1 MDVICVC
8 PSDSG
13 GGATLEDPASVL
25 RTMREMN
32 EAQTVRNEEIF
43 GPVTNDTVVIAI
55 QGLMLPLLFILI
67 IKSNT
72 VLLGYC
78 DTVGTRERKYNHG

>member
-1 MDVICVC
+1 MYA

-43 GPVTNDTVVIAI
+43 GPVTNETVVIAI
-55 QGLMLPLLFILI
+55 QGLCSVSLYYSVNLVVVDL
-67 IKSNT
+67 
-72 VLLGYC
+72 C
-78 DTVGTRERKYNHG
+78 